1 MSDEHKIPNRYNWCF
16 SGIKENILKNK
27 DAMRDLFI
35 ILMLIRTQ
43 RMFEYKNLPQTI
55 PQRELELIV
64 QTMRFC
70 IFKKVDGE
78 LYVFYGGLGGIPNEY
93 YQPTTA
99 IINNPYLKYN
109 ETCAIDED
117 CVVMWNDSMHFGL
130 MGINDLFASHLAE
143 VNSSLRFANV
153 NARINALIRADDDNT
168 KSSAEKVLED
178 IEDGVK
184 LGVIVTSAFTEN
196 DGIATLE
203 FQRSASSNTIKDL
216 IEEWQ
221 YIQATWFHVLGLNS
235 NYNMKREAINES
247 ESSLDDDVLIPLVD
261 DMLYQRQQAI
271 EKVNKMF
278 GTNIEVELSSAWK
291 KQRKDIKLE
300 QEIKEKELEN
310 TPKDTPN
317 SQEDEE
323 VKNDE
328 TKED

>member
-1 MSDEHKIPNRYNWCF
+1 MSDKIPNRYNWNF
-16 SGIKENILKNK
+16 GVKGEILKDK
-27 DAMRDLFI
+27 DRIRDLFMS
-35 ILMLIRTQ
+35 LMLIRTQ
-43 RMFEYKNLPQTI
+43 RMFEYKNLPSTI
-55 PQRELELIV
+55 PQRELELITQV
-64 QTMRFC
+64 MRFC

-99 IINNPYLKYN
+99 IINNPYLRYN
-109 ETCAIDED
+109 EICEIGED
-117 CVVMWNDSMHFGL
+117 CVVMWNDSMHMGL

-153 NARINALIRADDDNT
+153 NARINALIRADDDST
-168 KSSAEKVLED
+168 KTSAEKVLED
-178 IEDGVK
+178 IENGVK

-247 ESSLDDDVLIPLVD
+247 ESSLDDDVLLPLVD
-261 DMLYQRQQAI
+261 DMLYQRKQAI
-271 EKVNKMF
+271 EKVNEMF

-291 KQRKDIKLE
+291 KQRK
-300 QEIKEKELEN
+300 EIEIEEKIQEKELTPVD
-310 TPKDTPN
+310 TPKT
-317 SQEDEE
+317 QESEEE